1 MTTLESDFRFDIE
14 RLLLPISADNP
25 TGESLRY
32 DPVYDQIRTL
42 RREDDATL
50 PQGVWKYEQKR
61 ADWPAVEALCLK
73 LLETRSKDL
82 QIASWL
88 LEAWLK
94 QYGFSGA
101 ATGFEAIHDLCEKFW
116 NELHSHIENNDIEF
130 RTAPLVW
137 INQKLSLELR
147 LLAITAP
154 ESDDISRFS
163 WSDWEMACQPG
174 NSDSRQ
180 EGTESSGVVT
190 LARFQQSVLLTPT
203 RHFHLLFAA
212 VERLLLCCGQLEA
225 FLDEKLAKE
234 SPGFV
239 LVRNV
244 GEGIAAFATGI
255 IQQRGEA
262 AGPSIR
268 THEEFMAEGS
278 MAHPEQMDNL
288 LLSRVR
294 TRAEAYQ
301 LLAEIADFLVRTE
314 PHSPVP
320 YLVSRAVA
328 WGSMPLQE
336 LLGELVRNSGELTE
350 VYRLLDLQPLQTHK

>member
-1 MTTLESDFRFDIE
+1 
-14 RLLLPISADNP
+14 
-25 TGESLRY
+25 
-32 DPVYDQIRTL
+32 
-42 RREDDATL
+42 
-50 PQGVWKYEQKR
+50 
-61 ADWPAVEALCLK
+61 
-73 LLETRSKDL
+73 
-82 QIASWL
+82 
-88 LEAWLK
+88 
-94 QYGFSGA
+94 
-101 ATGFEAIHDLCEKFW
+101 
-116 NELHSHIENNDIEF
+116 
-130 RTAPLVW
+130 
-137 INQKLSLELR
+137 
-147 LLAITAP
+147 
-154 ESDDISRFS
+154 
-163 WSDWEMACQPG
+163 
-174 NSDSRQ
+174 
-180 EGTESSGVVT
+180 
-190 LARFQQSVLLTPT
+190 
-203 RHFHLLFAA
+203 
-212 VERLLLCCGQLEA
+212 
-225 FLDEKLAKE
+225 
-234 SPGFV
+234 
-239 LVRNV
+239 VRNV